1 MKLLGRA
8 LSALWAGVCCL
19 PIAGQVEYAQAN
31 HSTPLAEKEWTF
43 LIYMSADNDLYQFAW
58 RNLAQAAEIGS
69 NQNLNVVVHLDIKT
83 PGKPKV
89 TKRLYLEKNKVLQV
103 EPDACMDSG
112 AEETLTSAALWAL
125 KKYPSR
131 HFALVFWNHG
141 FGDLNPVLKRI
152 ANPAHLF
159 HYNTRTGLIELDRS
173 IPFMEYNQLVTEQSH
188 KEECQRGICFDETN
202 YNYLDDNKLI
212 RSFKRIREERN
223 GENID
228 FVIFDACLMAMTGT
242 AALCRIFSNWMVASQ
257 EVVLGPGY
265 NYNLTLR
272 PFAEGQTDCA
282 EISKQIVAGYYATYG
297 KLTEDYT
304 QSAINLAY
312 FDLINQNIDL
322 VAQLLIEGL
331 QHQKKQSV
339 KALIRSCRNRHLCT
353 YFDEPSYIDL
363 FDFYS
368 NLLKRLNSVQLE
380 DAIATED
387 YMIRLAN
394 TLVNGLEL
402 AKDLVAANI
411 CGKNLARAR
420 GISIYF
426 PEYRI
431 NNVHHNSYQY
441 TYFAQ
446 SNHWPD
452 FLRAYLN

>member
-1 MKLLGRA
+1 M
-8 LSALWAGVCCL
+8 W
-19 PIAGQVEYAQAN
+19 PIAGQIEYTQTT
-31 HSTPLAEKEWTF
+31 HQKPLTEKEWTF

-58 RNLAQAAEIGS
+58 RNLAQAAEVGS

-89 TKRLYLEKNKVLQV
+89 TKRLYLEKNKILQV
-103 EPDACMDSG
+103 EPDSCMDSG
-112 AEETLTSAALWAL
+112 NEETLTSAMLWAHQ
-125 KKYPSR
+125 KYPSR

-159 HYNTRTGLIELDRS
+159 HYNSRTGLIELDRS
-173 IPFMEYNQLVTEQSH
+173 IPFMEYNHLVSEQTL
-188 KEECQRGICFDETN
+188 EEDCQRGICFDETN

-212 RSFKRIREERN
+212 RAFKRIVDERN
-223 GENID
+223 GKKID
-228 FVIFDACLMAMTGT
+228 FAIFDACLMAMTGT
-242 AALCRIFSNWMVASQ
+242 AALCNLVADWMIASQ

-265 NYNLTLR
+265 NYKLTLT
-272 PFAEGQTDCA
+272 PFAQGLTDCA
-282 EISKQIVAGYYATYG
+282 EIAKQIVAGYFATYG

-304 QSAINLAY
+304 QSALNLAY
-312 FDLINQNIDL
+312 FNAMNQNIDS

-331 QHQKKQSV
+331 QNQKKQSV

-363 FDFYS
+363 LDFYS
-368 NLLKRLNSVQLE
+368 NLLKRVNNVELQNDQE
-380 DAIATED
+380 TEH

-394 TLVNGLEL
+394 ALVNGLEL
-402 AKDLVAANI
+402 SKNLIAANI

-426 PEYRI
+426 PEYRVNSI
-431 NNVHHNSYQY
+431 HHNSYQY

-446 SNHWPD
+446 NNSWPE
-452 FLRAYLN
+452 FLRTYLN

>member
-1 MKLLGRA
+1 MKLVSRVFGIF
-8 LSALWAGVCCL
+8 WVCL
-19 PIAGQVEYAQAN
+19 FFSYISGHVEYVQAN
-31 HSTPLAEKEWTF
+31 HQKPLTEKEWTF

-58 RNLAQAAEIGS
+58 RNLAQAAEVGS

-89 TKRLYLEKNKVLQV
+89 TKRLYLEKNKILQV

-112 AEETLTSAALWAL
+112 DEETFTSAVLWAH

-173 IPFMEYNQLVTEQSH
+173 IPFMEYNQLVAEQSSQ
-188 KEECQRGICFDETN
+188 EECQRGICFDETN

-212 RSFKRIREERN
+212 RAFKRIREERN
-223 GENID
+223 GKNID
-228 FVIFDACLMAMTGT
+228 FAIFDACLMAMTGT
-242 AALCRIFSNWMVASQ
+242 AALCSMFSDWMIASQ

-265 NYNLTLR
+265 NYKLTLK
-272 PFAEGQTDCA
+272 PFAEGLTDCA
-282 EISKQIVAGYYATYG
+282 EIAKQVVAGYYATYG

-304 QSAINLAY
+304 QSAFKMTY
-312 FDLINQNIDL
+312 FEQLNQNIDS

-331 QHQKKQSV
+331 QRQKKQSV

-363 FDFYS
+363 FDFYN
-368 NLLKRLNSVQLE
+368 NLLKRINSVELE
-380 DAIATED
+380 DSAATED
-387 YMIRLAN
+387 YMIRFAN
-394 TLVNGLEL
+394 TLINGFEI
-402 AKDLVAANI
+402 AKKFVIANI
-411 CGKNLARAR
+411 CGKNVSRAK

-426 PEYRI
+426 PEYRV
-431 NNVHHNSYQY
+431 NNIHHNSYQY

-446 SNHWPD
+446 NNSWPE
-452 FLRAYLN
+452 FLKAYLS